1 MSTQESEASP
11 SAETVTETSPLLPRA
26 EVNDAS
32 SDNRRWNLYKLFLIA
47 AVYFLHRGMYNQF
60 VSVYIILQSDEGEHL
75 YLRRYMNILRVLLSL
90 LTIGSWSH
98 FADVWGRKP
107 VMLISMTGTMLSY
120 LVFALLQQ
128 VEFIQ
133 KDFRVYVGIVALD
146 CLFGGSIAFNGLL
159 HTYIADCASPGSRFK
174 PFSALKGLS
183 MVFYVGGVELTML
196 PLILAGQK
204 YLILSIITYIV
215 VAVLNVVLIV
225 WLLPETIR
233 SPVHKL
239 SILKA
244 AISPAVVLLR
254 QPWLTL
260 ALFVYSLTPNFDIIK
275 IRFGIICSKGSFFS
289 QWYFIFPY
297 AASALALLL
306 LYPTIAILYQ
316 RKPRPLHSVLRFT
329 RRLAYTCL
337 SLDAFSTVTVISIAA
352 SNRIAH
358 LVFDA
363 ISPFTVAIA
372 PAIYSSIPSHSAVL
386 FGSFSVIEA
395 LGGMFSNMFIL
406 RFFDWGSDDV
416 TQYRLLYGSLA
427 ICLILTGLLLFVD
440 STGGSVDED
449 DRSTVLSTHDDEETA
464 TLHS

>member
-11 SAETVTETSPLLPRA
+11 SAETATETSPLLPRA

-32 SDNRRWNLYKLFLIA
+32 SDNRRWNPSNVAIRLFLIA

-60 VSVYIILQSDEGEHL
+60 VSVYIILQSDRDEHL
-75 YLRRYMNILRVLLSL
+75 YLWKLRLPVDMNMLRVLLSL

-107 VMLISMTGTMLSY
+107 VMLISMMGTMLSY
-120 LVFALLQQ
+120 LVFVLFQQ
-128 VEFIQ
+128 AEFIQ

-174 PFSALKGLS
+174 LFSALKGLS
-183 MVFYVGGVELTML
+183 MVFYVGGAQLIML

-204 YLILSIITYIV
+204 YLILSMITYV
-215 VAVLNVVLIV
+215 FVAVLNVVLIV

-233 SPVHKL
+233 SPAHKL
-239 SILKA
+239 PILKA
-244 AISPAVVLLR
+244 AISPAVVFLR

-306 LYPTIAILYQ
+306 LYPI
-316 RKPRPLHSVLRFT
+316 V
-329 RRLAYTCL
+329 
-337 SLDAFSTVTVISIAA
+337 SIAA
-352 SNRIAH
+352 SNRIVH

-372 PAIYSSIPSHSAVL
+372 PAIYSSVPSHSAVL

-395 LGGMFSNMFIL
+395 LGGMFSFSKNMFIL
-406 RFFDWGSDDV
+406 RFFDWGSDNV

-440 STGGSVDED
+440 STSGSVDED
-449 DRSTVLSTHDDEETA
+449 DRSTVLSTHDDEETV

>member
-1 MSTQESEASP
+1 MSTQEPEASP
-11 SAETVTETSPLLPRA
+11 STETATETSPLFPRA

-32 SDNRRWNLYKLFLIA
+32 SDNRRWNPSNVAIRLFLTA
-47 AVYFLHRGMYNQF
+47 AVYFLHGMYNQF
-60 VSVYIILQSDEGEHL
+60 VSVYIILQSDRDEHL
-75 YLRRYMNILRVLLSL
+75 YLRKLRLLVDMNMLRVLLSL
-90 LTIGSWSH
+90 LTIGLWSH
-98 FADVWGRKP
+98 FADMRGRKP
-107 VMLISMTGTMLSY
+107 VMLISMMGTMLSY
-120 LVFALLQQ
+120 LVFVLFQQ
-128 VEFIQ
+128 AEFIQ

-174 PFSALKGLS
+174 LFSALKGLS
-183 MVFYVGGVELTML
+183 MVFYVGGAQLTML
-196 PLILAGQK
+196 LLILAGQK
-204 YLILSIITYIV
+204 YLILFDDHIYFCR
-215 VAVLNVVLIV
+215 
-225 WLLPETIR
+225 P
-233 SPVHKL
+233 HKL
-239 SILKA
+239 PILKA
-244 AISPAVVLLR
+244 AISPTVVFLW

-289 QWYFIFPY
+289 QWYFIFSY

-316 RKPRPLHSVLRFT
+316 RKPRPLQSVLRFT

-337 SLDAFSTVTVISIAA
+337 SLDVFSTVTVVSIAA

-372 PAIYSSIPSHSAVL
+372 PAIYSSVPSHSAVL

-395 LGGMFSNMFIL
+395 LGGMFSNMLIL

-449 DRSTVLSTHDDEETA
+449 DSSAVLSTRDDEETV
-464 TLHS
+464 TLNS